1 MAGQQIMTQQDID
14 NAIAK
19 HEAEFTRYGW
29 IAVGLLV
36 LHDLIIIV
44 AVKFI
49 I

>member
-1 MAGQQIMTQQDID
+1 MTQEDID

-29 IAVGLLV
+29 IAVALLF
-36 LHDLIIIV
+36 LHDIIILI
-44 AVKFI
+44 AIKFI